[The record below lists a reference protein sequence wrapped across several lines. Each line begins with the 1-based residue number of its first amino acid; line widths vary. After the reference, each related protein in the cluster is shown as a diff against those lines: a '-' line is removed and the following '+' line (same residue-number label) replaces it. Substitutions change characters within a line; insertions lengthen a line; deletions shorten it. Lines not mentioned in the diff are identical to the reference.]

1 MKIIKSIICLFKG
14 HVINTF
20 ESLVKDYM
28 HDSRNWLCECHR
40 CGLYEMHD
48 GATSGLSVT
57 LTKREAYKKRDEF
70 ITEVI
75 MLHNLLEKIR
85 RKSIESSENS
95 E

>member
-14 HVINTF
+14 HVINTS

-28 HDSRNWLCECHR
+28 LDNRNWLCECHR

-48 GATSGLSVT
+48 GATSGLSIT

-85 RKSIESSENS
+85 RKSIESSENP

>member
-14 HVINTF
+14 HDINTS

-40 CGLYEMHD
+40 CGLYVMHD

-57 LTKREAYKKRDEF
+57 LTKKGAYNARDEF
-70 ITEVI
+70 IFRVA
-75 MLHNLLEKIR
+75 MAHSALERAR
-85 RKSIESSENS
+85 RKIDESSENPK
-95 E
+95 

>member
-14 HVINTF
+14 HDINTS

-28 HDSRNWLCECHR
+28 LDSRNWLCECHR

-57 LTKREAYKKRDEF
+57 LTKRGAYKKRDEF
-70 ITEVI
+70 ITEMI
-75 MLHNLLEKIR
+75 MFHNLLEKIR
-85 RKSIESSENS
+85 RKSIEGSENP

>member
-1 MKIIKSIICLFKG
+1 MKRIKSIICLFKG
-14 HVINTF
+14 HVIDTS

-40 CGLYEMHD
+40 CGLYEMHE
-48 GATSGLSVT
+48 GAIGGISVT

-70 ITEVI
+70 ITQVV
-75 MLHNLLEKIR
+75 MLHNLLEKVR
-85 RKSIESSENS
+85 GKSIESSENP